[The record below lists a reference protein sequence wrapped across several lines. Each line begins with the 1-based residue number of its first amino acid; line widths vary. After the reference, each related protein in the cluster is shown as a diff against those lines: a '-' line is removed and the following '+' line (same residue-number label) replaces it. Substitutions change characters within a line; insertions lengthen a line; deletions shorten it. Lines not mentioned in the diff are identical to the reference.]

1 MRDEFISEVM
11 QRMLPH
17 LDNRQLV
24 DLQNTLNLVIQKY
37 EVELVKD
44 CNLENDGHK
53 LIEEFISAKRV
64 EGCSEKTLRYYL
76 TTIENMSC
84 SLKKDV
90 RIIQTEDLRKYLTEL
105 LFEYRDNKV
114 DAVVLG
120 CTHYPFARKL
130 IQEILGEKVQVF
142 DGAEGTAREMKRRL
156 QLAGLLENGGKP
168 GAVRFENSLE
178 GQENREKILL
188 CEQLFT
194 KIL

>member
-156 QLAGLLENGGKP
+156 QQAGLLENGGKP